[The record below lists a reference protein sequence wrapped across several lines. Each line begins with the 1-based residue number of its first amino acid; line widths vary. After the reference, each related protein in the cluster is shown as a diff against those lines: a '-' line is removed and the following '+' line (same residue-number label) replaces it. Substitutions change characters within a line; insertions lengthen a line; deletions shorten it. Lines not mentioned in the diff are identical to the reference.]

1 MWDHQRNDPTRWNM
15 YKTAATA
22 PVCEHDG
29 HLQWYLYVEGH
40 KRHKAV
46 VLDDLCQLFI
56 QKAELFEKGVSSQ
69 VIEKISQVH
78 DLCVEV
84 QVEGCTRLQTGKK
97 VTLLWKGQIQ

>member
-1 MWDHQRNDPTRWNM
+1 MQWSHKTERVENTCNTTRP
-15 YKTAATA
+15 
-22 PVCEHDG
+22 PVCEHYGD
-29 HLQWYLYVEGH
+29 LQWYLYIEGH

-56 QKAELFEKGVSSQ
+56 QKAELFEEGVSSQ

-84 QVEGCTRLQTGKK
+84 
-97 VTLLWKGQIQ
+97 